1 MGSGTGARGIAR
13 AKFLEIV
20 ASVKVRDS
28 GMPEQTY
35 WESLFN
41 IGTILDGL
49 QVGEQIHDAVEVGC
63 GYGTFT
69 LPVAQRI
76 QGILHT
82 FDIEPEMIEI
92 TRARA
97 ASEKIQN
104 VRVGLRDVIV
114 NGFGLPANSAD
125 AVLLFNILHAD
136 NPEALLRVAADVTR
150 PGGRILAIHWRSDI
164 PTPRGP
170 ALSIRPRPDQIVGW
184 AASVGL
190 RSEPSQLFPPWH
202 FGMALHR

>member
-1 MGSGTGARGIAR
+1 M
-13 AKFLEIV
+13 
-20 ASVKVRDS
+20 KVRDS

-49 QVGEQIHDAVEVGC
+49 QVDDRIRDAVEIGC

-76 QGILHT
+76 QGMLHT
-82 FDIEPEMIEI
+82 FDIEPEMVDI

-97 ASEKIQN
+97 AAEQIQN
-104 VRVGLRDVIV
+104 VRVELRDVV
-114 NGFGLPANSAD
+114 ADGFGLPANSVD
-125 AVLLFNILHAD
+125 AVLLFNLLHAE
-136 NPEALLRVAADVTR
+136 NPEALLRVAADVMH
-150 PGGRILAIHWRSDI
+150 PGGRILAIHWRSDV

-170 ALSIRPRPDQIVGW
+170 ALSIRPRPDQIAAW
-184 AASVGL
+184 ATSLGL
-190 RSEPSQLFPPWH
+190 RSEPSQLLPPWH
-202 FGMALHR
+202 FGIVLHR